1 MTPDSR
7 TTDPLVTD
15 RVTLAVDAMSGDQG
29 PAVCVAATLRAVNE
43 NTSVSAVLVGR
54 RAVLEPLLPASHP
67 RIRIEDAPDI
77 VTMDER
83 PAHALR
89 QKQASSM
96 AVALRLVH
104 EGVADACVSAGNTGA
119 LMMMGRAV
127 LKTYPGI
134 ERPAIVK
141 LIPSLHS
148 RCYVLDLG
156 ANVDTSAEH
165 LFQFALMG
173 SLMAAAIDGK
183 AAPRIALLNVGEEE
197 VKGSEQVRLAA
208 HMLAECEALNFIGYV
223 EGNDLFQDVADV
235 VVCDGFVG
243 NIALKTGEGVA
254 HMVMEVVAQSF
265 RTTLWGR
272 IVGVLARPIID
283 RLLRQIDPGRHN
295 GASLLGLQGVVVK
308 SHGNAGERAFLSALR
323 QAAAE
328 VRMRV
333 PQKINARLDELTF

>member
-1 MTPDSR
+1 MHADER
-7 TTDPLVTD
+7 IADK
-15 RVTLAVDAMSGDQG
+15 VTLAVDTMSGDQG
-29 PAVCVAATLRAVNE
+29 PAVCVAATQAAVAE
-43 NTSVSAVLVGR
+43 NPSVSAILVGR
-54 RAVLEPLLPASHP
+54 AATLEKLLGAPHP
-67 RIRIEDAPDI
+67 RIRIEDAPDV

-89 QKQASSM
+89 QKKASSM
-96 AVALRLVH
+96 AVALRLVRDG
-104 EGVADACVSAGNTGA
+104 EADACVSAGNTGA
-119 LMMMGRAV
+119 LMMLGRSI

-165 LFQFALMG
+165 LFQFALLG
-173 SLMAAAIDGK
+173 SLMAAAVDGK
-183 AAPRIALLNVGEEE
+183 SSPRVALLNVGEEE

-208 HMLAECEALNFIGYV
+208 HMLAECEALNYIGYV
-223 EGNDLFQDVADV
+223 EGNDLFHDVADV

-254 HMVMEVVAQSF
+254 QLVMEVIEQSF
-265 RTTLWGR
+265 RRTLWGR
-272 IVGVLARPIID
+272 LLGMLARPVLES
-283 RLLRQIDPGRHN
+283 LLRQIDPRRLN

-308 SHGNAGERAFLSALR
+308 SHGNAGERAFRAALR

>member
-1 MTPDSR
+1 
-7 TTDPLVTD
+7 
-15 RVTLAVDAMSGDQG
+15 
-29 PAVCVAATLRAVNE
+29 
-43 NTSVSAVLVGR
+43 
-54 RAVLEPLLPASHP
+54 
-67 RIRIEDAPDI
+67 
-77 VTMDER
+77 
-83 PAHALR
+83 
-89 QKQASSM
+89 M
-96 AVALRLVH
+96 AVALRLVRDG
-104 EGVADACVSAGNTGA
+104 EADACVSAGNTGA
-119 LMMMGRAV
+119 LMMMGRSI

-148 RCYVLDLG
+148 RSYVLDLG

-173 SLMAAAIDGK
+173 SLMAAAIEGK
-183 AAPRIALLNVGEEE
+183 SAPRVALLNVGEEE

-208 HMLAECEALNFIGYV
+208 HMLAECEILNYIGYV

-235 VVCDGFVG
+235 IVCDGFVG

-254 HMVMEVVAQSF
+254 QMVMEVIEQSF
-265 RTTLWGR
+265 RTSLWGR
-272 IVGVLARPIID
+272 LLGIVARPYVNAI
-283 RLLRQIDPGRHN
+283 LRQIDPRRHN

-308 SHGNAGERAFLSALR
+308 SHGNAGERAFRAALR

>member
-1 MTPDSR
+1 MLSDESIAEK
-7 TTDPLVTD
+7 
-15 RVTLAVDAMSGDQG
+15 VTLAVDTMSGDQG
-29 PAVCVAATLRAVNE
+29 PAVCVSATYTAVAE
-43 NTSVSAVLVGR
+43 NPSVSAVLVGR
-54 RAVLEPLLPASHP
+54 AATLEMLLASPHP
-67 RIRIEDAPDI
+67 RIRIEDAPD
-77 VTMDER
+77 VVLMDER

-89 QKQASSM
+89 QKKASSM
-96 AVALRLVH
+96 AVALRLVRD
-104 EGVADACVSAGNTGA
+104 GDADACVSAGNTGA
-119 LMMMGRAV
+119 LMMMGRSI

-141 LIPSLHS
+141 LIPSLRS

-183 AAPRIALLNVGEEE
+183 MAPRVALLNVGEEE
-197 VKGSEQVRLAA
+197 IKGSEQVRLAA
-208 HMLAECEALNFIGYV
+208 HMLAECEALNYIGYV

-254 HMVMEVVAQSF
+254 LLMMELIEHGF
-265 RTTLWGR
+265 RRSRWAR
-272 IVGVLARPIID
+272 FMRFMARPIVD
-283 RLLRQIDPGRHN
+283 NLLRQIDPGRLN

-308 SHGNAGERAFLSALR
+308 SHGNADERAFRAALR

>member
-1 MTPDSR
+1 
-7 TTDPLVTD
+7 
-15 RVTLAVDAMSGDQG
+15 MSGDQG
-29 PAVCVAATLRAVNE
+29 PAVCVAATLAAVSE
-43 NTSVSAVLVGR
+43 NPSISATLVGR
-54 RAVLEPLLPASHP
+54 IATLQPLLDVQHP
-67 RIRIEDAPDI
+67 RIHIQDAPD
-77 VTMDER
+77 VVAMNER

-89 QKQASSM
+89 QKQESSM
-96 AVALRLVH
+96 AVALRLVRDG
-104 EGVADACVSAGNTGA
+104 EADACVSAGNTGA
-119 LMMMGRAV
+119 LMMMGRSI

-183 AAPRIALLNVGEEE
+183 AAPRVALLNVGEEE

-208 HMLAECEALNFIGYV
+208 HMLAECEALNYIGYV

-254 HMVMEVVAQSF
+254 QMVMEVIEQSF
-265 RTTLWGR
+265 RRSLWGR
-272 IVGVLARPIID
+272 LLGVAARPFID
-283 RLLRQIDPGRHN
+283 GILRQIDPRRHN

-308 SHGNAGERAFLSALR
+308 SHGNAGERAFRAALR

>member
-1 MTPDSR
+1 MANR
-7 TTDPLVTD
+7 I
-15 RVTLAVDAMSGDQG
+15 RLAVDAMSGDQG
-29 PAVCVAATLRAVNE
+29 AEVCVAATLAAVNE
-43 NTSVSAVLVGR
+43 NPSISALLVGR
-54 RAVLEPLLPASHP
+54 TSVLEPLLGTPHP
-67 RIRIEDAPDI
+67 RIRIVDAPEV
-77 VTMDER
+77 VTMDEP
-83 PAHALR
+83 PARALR
-89 QKQASSM
+89 QKKASSM
-96 AVALRLVH
+96 AVALQLVRSG
-104 EGVADACVSAGNTGA
+104 EADACVSAGNTGA
-119 LMMMGRAV
+119 LMMMGRSI
-127 LKTYPGI
+127 LKMYPGI

-141 LIPSLHS
+141 LIPSLHN

-173 SLMAAAIDGK
+173 SLMVAAIDGK
-183 AAPRIALLNVGEEE
+183 AAPRVALLNVGEEE

-208 HMLAECEALNFIGYV
+208 HSLAACEALNYIGYV

-254 HMVMEVVAQSF
+254 LMVMEVIEQAFQ
-265 RTTLWGR
+265 RTAMSRVL
-272 IVGVLARPIID
+272 GVIARPFLN
-283 RLLRQIDPGRHN
+283 RLLRQIDPRRHN

-308 SHGNAGERAFLSALR
+308 SHGNADARAFRAALR

-333 PQKINARLDELTF
+333 PQKINARLDELAF

>member
-1 MTPDSR
+1 MPSVLSDER
-7 TTDPLVTD
+7 IADKI
-15 RVTLAVDAMSGDQG
+15 TLAVDTMSGDQG
-29 PAVCVAATLRAVNE
+29 PEICVAATRAAVAE
-43 NTSVSAVLVGR
+43 NPSISAILVGR
-54 RAVLEPLLPASHP
+54 HAALEPLLGSPHP
-67 RIRIEDAPDI
+67 RIRIVDAPD
-77 VTMDER
+77 VVEMNER

-89 QKQASSM
+89 QKKASSM
-96 AVALRLVH
+96 AVALRLVRN
-104 EGVADACVSAGNTGA
+104 GDADACVSAGNTGA
-119 LMMMGRAV
+119 LMMMGRSI

-183 AAPRIALLNVGEEE
+183 AAPRVALLNVGEEE

-208 HMLAECEALNFIGYV
+208 HMLAECEALNYIGYV
-223 EGNDLFQDVADV
+223 EGNDLFHDVADV
-235 VVCDGFVG
+235 IVCDGFVG

-254 HMVMEVVAQSF
+254 QMVMEIIEQSIQ
-265 RTTLWGR
+265 RTWWTKLLGTLT
-272 IVGVLARPIID
+272 RPFVD
-283 RLLRQIDPGRHN
+283 SLLRQIDPRRHN
-295 GASLLGLQGVVVK
+295 GASFLGLQGVVVK
-308 SHGNAGERAFLSALR
+308 SHGNAGERAFRAALR

>member
-1 MTPDSR
+1 ML
-7 TTDPLVTD
+7 TDE
-15 RVTLAVDAMSGDQG
+15 RIAEKVTLAVDTMSGDQG
-29 PAVCVAATLRAVNE
+29 PAVCVAAAKAAVAE
-43 NTSVSAVLVGR
+43 NPSVFAILVGR
-54 RAVLEPLLPASHP
+54 AATLETLLGPPHP
-67 RIRIEDAPDI
+67 RISIEDAPDV

-83 PAHALR
+83 PVHALR
-89 QKQASSM
+89 QKKASSM
-96 AVALRLVH
+96 AVALRLVRDG
-104 EGVADACVSAGNTGA
+104 EADACVSAGNTGA
-119 LMMMGRAV
+119 LMMLGRAI

-141 LIPSLHS
+141 LIPSLRS

-183 AAPRIALLNVGEEE
+183 FAPRVALLNVGEEE

-208 HMLAECEALNFIGYV
+208 HMLAECEALNYIGYV

-235 VVCDGFVG
+235 IVCDGFVG

-254 HMVMEVVAQSF
+254 QMVMELIEHSF
-265 RTTLWGR
+265 RSTLWGR
-272 IVGVLARPIID
+272 FVGFLARPILEN
-283 RLLRQIDPGRHN
+283 LLRQIDPRRRN

-308 SHGNAGERAFLSALR
+308 SHGNAGERAFRAALR